1 MSNFSIDN
9 ILSARLPGSFH
20 FPNTGTAT
28 STSSIQLNPT
38 LNTVGA
44 TTTPIP
50 FIGPA
55 FDLLGIGNPYAWIQA
70 TSSQIPFF
78 AFPTPPYMSNLISSN
93 GSQLLQSLN
102 NKRKRRH
109 RTIFSE
115 DQLAILESTF
125 ASTHYPDVILREKL
139 AIQCDLKEER
149 VEVWFKNRRAKERK
163 QKKDSTG
170 GRDSKDEKTSGSD
183 DSDVELSENE
193 DQIPLKQ
200 KKGSES
206 CKINIVENVLRD
218 HQHDGLSII
227 LKNNN
232 DEKVTKIEM
241 KKE

>member
-9 ILSARLPGSFH
+9 ILSARLPGSFL
-20 FPNTGTAT
+20 FPNTGSANTN
-28 STSSIQLNPT
+28 SSIQFNPT
-38 LNTVGA
+38 LNAVTA
-44 TTTPIP
+44 TATGTP
-50 FIGPA
+50 FIGSA
-55 FDLLGIGNPYAWIQA
+55 FDLLGVSNPYTWMQS

-78 AFPTPPYMSNLISSN
+78 AFPAPPYMNNLIINN
-93 GSQLLQSLN
+93 GNQLLQSLN

-163 QKKDSTG
+163 QKKDPNG
-170 GRDSKDEKTSGSD
+170 GRDSKEQKTSGSD
-183 DSDVELSENE
+183 ESDVELSENE
-193 DQIPLKQ
+193 DHVPLKQ
-200 KKGSES
+200 KKGSEA
-206 CKINIVENVLRD
+206 CKVKIIDNVLKD
-218 HQHDGLSII
+218 HQHDGLTVT
-227 LKNNN
+227 LKNNSG
-232 DEKVTKIEM
+232 EQVPELEL